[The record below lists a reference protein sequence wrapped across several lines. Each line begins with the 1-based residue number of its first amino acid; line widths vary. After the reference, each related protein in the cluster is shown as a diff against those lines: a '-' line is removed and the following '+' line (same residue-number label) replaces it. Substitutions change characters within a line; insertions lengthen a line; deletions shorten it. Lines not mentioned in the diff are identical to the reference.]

1 MNGFALADVF
11 YSSSISSSL
20 GNHWSAANWF
30 SAKRFFAFVVNDS
43 SDFSNCSDFQICA
56 MTSFIQSSFNLS
68 MSPAVKRAYFKIFV
82 EGEEEVGDVKDF
94 FENRETILAAV
105 AIVAF
110 VGEALSAYKKL
121 LFFPP

>member
-1 MNGFALADVF
+1 
-11 YSSSISSSL
+11 
-20 GNHWSAANWF
+20 
-30 SAKRFFAFVVNDS
+30 
-43 SDFSNCSDFQICA
+43 
-56 MTSFIQSSFNLS
+56 

-121 LFFPP
+121 PLDLIAVVVDVSVVAIVVGVSQILAPKAIISSNEFFSQFLNYQFFLIK